1 MSHPARMNLPLLLDG
16 ENYSGQKECEIWAIA
31 GGKGG
36 TGKSFI
42 TSSMGTYLAGSGNR
56 VILVD
61 ADLGG
66 ANLHSFLGINRP
78 RNSLSE
84 FFDSKASL
92 RELVVNAGLND
103 LGLISGDLN
112 SLDSDSIKH
121 AQKQK
126 LHRHIRGLDADY
138 VLIDLGA
145 GSHYNTIDTFLLAD
159 KMIVVIVPEITAIE
173 NMYQYLKNVLFRKLK
188 GTLAEY
194 GLKEI
199 VQEAWKKRSA
209 HNIKNLRDLIDYLR
223 GISGNVRDIVDRE
236 ISPFRIFLVLN
247 QVRSS
252 QDIAI
257 GASVRSVCI
266 KYFGIHA
273 HYVGYVEYDDC
284 IWGCVN
290 RRQPFMQTYPSTRC
304 AKELG
309 RVAEN
314 LLSKREMTVAKV

>member
-1 MSHPARMNLPLLLDG
+1 MNLPLLLDG
-16 ENYSGQKECEIWAIA
+16 GSYRSQRGCEIWAIA

-42 TSSMGTYLAGSGNR
+42 TSSVGSYLAGAGKR

-66 ANLHSFLGINRP
+66 ANLHSFLGISRP
-78 RNSLSE
+78 RHSLSD
-84 FFDSKASL
+84 FFDSKSSL
-92 RELVVNAGLND
+92 GDLVVNAGISD
-103 LGLISGDLN
+103 LGLISGDLH
-112 SLDSDSIKH
+112 SLDSDNVKH

-126 LHRHIRGLDADY
+126 LHRHMRGLDADY
-138 VLIDLGA
+138 VLVDLGA

-159 KMIVVIVPEITAIE
+159 KMIMVIVPEITAIE

-199 VQEAWKKRSA
+199 VQDAWKKRST

-223 GISGNVRDIVDRE
+223 GVSANVRDILDRE
-236 ISPFRIFLVLN
+236 LSPFRIYLVLN
-247 QVRSS
+247 QVRSN

-257 GASVRSVCI
+257 GASVKSVCI

-290 RRQPFMQTYPSTRC
+290 RRQPFLRTYPSTRC

-314 LLSKREMTVAKV
+314 LLDRRELKLAKV